1 LGRQRWG
8 RQARGEAIE
17 GLIDQQLSL
26 IRRSEGLRLKEK
38 RRAAERVP
46 VRKGK
51 GAAKAGPA
59 KREVRREVRS
69 LGLLRQAGGDLGL
82 GGAGG
87 GEISSA

>member
-1 LGRQRWG
+1 LGRQRRG

-17 GLIDQQLSL
+17 GLIDQQLLL
-26 IRRSEGLRLKEK
+26 IHRSEALRFEEK

-46 VRKGK
+46 GRKDE
-51 GAAKAGPA
+51 GAAKVGPA
-59 KREVRREVRS
+59 EREVPGELRS